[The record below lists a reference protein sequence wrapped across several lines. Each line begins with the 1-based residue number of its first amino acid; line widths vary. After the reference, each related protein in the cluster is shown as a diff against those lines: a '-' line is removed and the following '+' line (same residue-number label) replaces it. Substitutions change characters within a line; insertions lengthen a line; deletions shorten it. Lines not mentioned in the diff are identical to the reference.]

1 MVYPYGTQCFVAG
14 LQAADQIT
22 TDCLPQG
29 AVRIDDTGGAPR
41 IVPVS
46 NSVPTN
52 PKAALTLRMLSTNA
66 YARMPSSGKAF
77 FEQFKDY
84 YNSSTYSDDF
94 VMEAL
99 GDPAYD
105 KKNKFDG
112 MVNKLLVCQ

>member
-1 MVYPYGTQCFVAG
+1 M
-14 LQAADQIT
+14 
-22 TDCLPQG
+22 
-29 AVRIDDTGGAPR
+29 
-41 IVPVS
+41 
-46 NSVPTN
+46 
-52 PKAALTLRMLSTNA
+52 
-66 YARMPSSGKAF
+66 GKAF